1 MGDRT
6 HPGVAA
12 DSRRSTDLIQA
23 IRVPVGRGVVAA
35 VGVGAGAGPMYL
47 LDPDP
52 DLGASPAGS
61 DRGSAVISYLCCAR
75 VVPLDR
81 LGDLSLSVP
90 SRADVSGWSFRSS
103 TGFWEYSMYAGMA
116 AGAARHSTVGFLAI
130 YHTRSDQPF
139 PIRIRAG

>member
-61 DRGSAVISYLCCAR
+61 DREKRRYLLPMLCESCT
-75 VVPLDR
+75 
-81 LGDLSLSVP
+81 S
-90 SRADVSGWSFRSS
+90 
-103 TGFWEYSMYAGMA
+103 
-116 AGAARHSTVGFLAI
+116 
-130 YHTRSDQPF
+130 
-139 PIRIRAG
+139 

>member
-23 IRVPVGRGVVAA
+23 IRVPLGRGVVAA

-52 DLGASPAGS
+52 DLGRRRQVRIVGAPLSPTY
-61 DRGSAVISYLCCAR
+61 AVRELYL
-75 VVPLDR
+75 L
-81 LGDLSLSVP
+81 
-90 SRADVSGWSFRSS
+90 
-103 TGFWEYSMYAGMA
+103 TG
-116 AGAARHSTVGFLAI
+116 LA
-130 YHTRSDQPF
+130 T
-139 PIRIRAG
+139 